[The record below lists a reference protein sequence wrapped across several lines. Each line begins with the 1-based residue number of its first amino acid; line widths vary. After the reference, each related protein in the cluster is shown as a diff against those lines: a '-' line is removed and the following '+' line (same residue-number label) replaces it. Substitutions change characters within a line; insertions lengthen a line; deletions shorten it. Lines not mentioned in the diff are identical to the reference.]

1 MRIGLVS
8 PYSWTYPGGV
18 NRHLESLARELLAR
32 GHDVRV
38 FAPWDDDTRRAA
50 LLHRGARPQRRE
62 RPAWLVALGGTV
74 GWSLNGSVSNLA
86 LHPHGVTTLRRELR
100 AFAPDVVHVHEPNAP
115 TPGWDTLMTC
125 DAPMVGTFHTYS
137 TQVLPFAFAT
147 AGGVRRRLNRLAV
160 RIAVSEA
167 AAWTGRRFQGGEY
180 RIVPNGVDLPPGGPP
195 APRERAPGD
204 ELRLVFVGRAVARK
218 GLPVLLRAFEALRA
232 VVPAT
237 LTVVGVSH
245 AELAPLVDDPAGV
258 RALGPVDEARKLAEL
273 TRADLLVAPSLG
285 GESFGMVLTEAFAA
299 GTPVVASDI
308 AGYRDVVGHGRE
320 GVLVAPGDP
329 GALAAVLLDAAVR
342 PEGVA
347 RAARAAAA
355 SARRFAWP
363 HVADQVE
370 QAYAD
375 AIAAPAPTGVA
386 ARIGL
391 RPADGGPRIP
401 ARRLAPL
408 DPAPAGAR
416 RRALARRAGMAGGIA
431 AVAGTALYGLHR
443 VGPESVG
450 RALVDSSPPWAL
462 AALAVMCLSMLLR
475 AVAWQ
480 AILRGALPGVRV
492 RLRDAWQG
500 TAIGVLMSATL
511 PARLGEPARALLVA
525 RRLGRP
531 RERLP
536 VVLGTLVSQTLINVV
551 ALAILGVALVD
562 AVGLFAGRGHAL
574 LLFVLGPLALV
585 AAVVVAPT
593 LLWPAARS
601 SRLRALRRAAR
612 RVRSGLAVFGH
623 PRLGPAAVTAQLGA
637 WTLQWLSCYLLLVA
651 LGLEHRAGLGAAAAV
666 LFAVNVSAVLPVTP
680 SNVGVF
686 QAACAA
692 VLTGAYGVRAGD
704 ALGYGIVLQAV
715 ELATAFLMG
724 APALVREGLSWRD
737 VRVRTLHAAPVQ
749 LAARRSS
756 AFDDAR

>member
-1 MRIGLVS
+1 M
-8 PYSWTYPGGV
+8 
-18 NRHLESLARELLAR
+18 A
-32 GHDVRV
+32 
-38 FAPWDDDTRRAA
+38 
-50 LLHRGARPQRRE
+50 
-62 RPAWLVALGGTV
+62 
-74 GWSLNGSVSNLA
+74 
-86 LHPHGVTTLRRELR
+86 
-100 AFAPDVVHVHEPNAP
+100 
-115 TPGWDTLMTC
+115 
-125 DAPMVGTFHTYS
+125 
-137 TQVLPFAFAT
+137 
-147 AGGVRRRLNRLAV
+147 
-160 RIAVSEA
+160 
-167 AAWTGRRFQGGEY
+167 
-180 RIVPNGVDLPPGGPP
+180 
-195 APRERAPGD
+195 
-204 ELRLVFVGRAVARK
+204 
-218 GLPVLLRAFEALRA
+218 
-232 VVPAT
+232 
-237 LTVVGVSH
+237 
-245 AELAPLVDDPAGV
+245 AGV
-258 RALGPVDEARKLAEL
+258 
-273 TRADLLVAPSLG
+273 
-285 GESFGMVLTEAFAA
+285 
-299 GTPVVASDI
+299 
-308 AGYRDVVGHGRE
+308 
-320 GVLVAPGDP
+320 
-329 GALAAVLLDAAVR
+329 
-342 PEGVA
+342 
-347 RAARAAAA
+347 
-355 SARRFAWP
+355 
-363 HVADQVE
+363 
-370 QAYAD
+370 
-375 AIAAPAPTGVA
+375 
-386 ARIGL
+386 
-391 RPADGGPRIP
+391 
-401 ARRLAPL
+401 
-408 DPAPAGAR
+408 
-416 RRALARRAGMAGGIA
+416 A
-431 AVAGTALYGLHR
+431 AVAGATLYGLHR

-480 AILRGALPGVRV
+480 AILRGALPGVLV

-511 PARLGEPARALLVA
+511 PARLGEPARALIVA

-551 ALAILGVALVD
+551 ALAVLGVALVD

-574 LLFVLGPLALV
+574 LLFVLGPVALA
-585 AAVVVAPT
+585 AAVVVVPT

-637 WTLQWLSCYLLLVA
+637 WALQWLSCYLLLVA

-737 VRVRTLHAAPVQ
+737 VRLRTLHAAPVQ